1 MRWGRKAEID
11 DIVDRMKQLSE
22 QLRPVLNC
30 RDLGG
35 IKTENGR
42 TIRSG
47 LLFRSGGLHLFQEEE
62 LDVLRKC
69 GIRTILDLR
78 ASYAWKKK
86 PDPDIGAV
94 HARYDG
100 NPAPGGDRIDFSA
113 KGFGQTGK
121 HAQAQIETLQ
131 DYYTRMPFG
140 YDAFHTMMNELKSGH
155 MPFLFHCS
163 KGKDRTGIAAM
174 ILLGALGCD
183 DETILQ
189 DYLLS
194 NEYRSEEIRK
204 RLAEGRQNHPNDEG
218 YMKLMFLREGVDE
231 QIGRMVLANLKAKC
245 GSWKNYLSSEYGWTE
260 ADLEAFRNRCLM

>member
-1 MRWGRKAEID
+1 ML
-11 DIVDRMKQLSE
+11 QL
-22 QLRPVLNC
+22 LRPVLNC

-35 IKTENGR
+35 IQTEHER
-42 TIRSG
+42 TVRSG
-47 LLFRSGGLHLFQEEE
+47 LFIRSGGLHLFEEEE
-62 LDVLRKC
+62 LEVLRAY
-69 GIRTILDLR
+69 GIRMILDLR

-86 PDPDIGAV
+86 PDPDINAV
-94 HARYDG
+94 HAVYDG
-100 NPAPGGDRIDFSA
+100 KAAPGGEAIDFSA

-121 HAQAQIETLQ
+121 PAQTQIETLRQ
-131 DYYTRMPFG
+131 YYIHMPFG
-140 YDAFHTMMNELKSGH
+140 YDAFHTMMREIKNGN

-194 NEYRSEEIRK
+194 NEYRKEEIK
-204 RLAEGRQNHPNDEG
+204 NRLAEGRKNHPEDEG

-231 QIGRMVLANLKAKC
+231 QIGRDVLANLKAKC
-245 GSWKNYLSSEYGWTE
+245 GSWENYLFSEYGWNE
-260 ADLEAFRNRCLM
+260 ADLEAFRNRCLL